1 MSAAATGLEEA
12 IRCELPGGGRALFTT
27 RAAGNLSTG
36 AGDDHEHGLR
46 RREQICEWL
55 GVRWLCSSP
64 QVHGTSVHVIE
75 RFAGT
80 GGEPVAIDADGQ
92 ATTLRGLGAMVMGA
106 DCLPVA
112 LGCDGAVATVHAGW
126 RGLAAGVL
134 EQGVR
139 TLRDLVGGD
148 TPGAGVKAPAAR
160 TADGIVAIVG
170 PCAGVCCY
178 EVGPEVLAALGV
190 PGEARR
196 RARGRHVDLRAIAH
210 ERLLAAGVAEVRD
223 VDACT
228 ICDERFFSHRREGSH
243 AGRQAGMAWLS

>member
-1 MSAAATGLEEA
+1 MSGASGLEEA
-12 IRCELPGGGRALFTT
+12 IRCELPGGGQALFTT

-36 AGDDHEHGLR
+36 AGDEHEHGLR
-46 RREQICEWL
+46 RREQICDWL
-55 GVRWLCSSP
+55 DVRWLCSSR
-64 QVHGTSVHVIE
+64 QVHGTSVNVIE
-75 RFAGT
+75 RFGGT

-92 ATTLRGLGAMVMGA
+92 ATGLRGLGAMVMGA

-139 TLRDLVGGD
+139 TLGEL
-148 TPGAGVKAPAAR
+148 AEAAE
-160 TADGIVAIVG
+160 GIVAIVG

-190 PGEARR
+190 PGEAAKAARGGH
-196 RARGRHVDLRAIAH
+196 ARGRHVDLRAIAR

-223 VDACT
+223 VEACT
-228 ICDERFFSHRREGSH
+228 ICDERFFSHRREGSR
-243 AGRQAGMAWLS
+243 AGRQAGVAWLS